1 MSTAASR
8 PGPHPLRASETQD
21 PPSTSELG
29 NPTPPEPPPGGGKR
43 ALRGAQAVLGAIG
56 ALLGRV
62 KAFCRRMCEKR
73 PIGVHLLTSWA
84 RFSDAEGGKQS
95 AAVTYFGFLS
105 FFPLVALA
113 FAALGFVVEWFPH
126 VYGDLTTEIS
136 KALPGLV
143 GDKPGQVNVG
153 QIADA
158 RTGAGAIGLAG
169 LAWAG
174 TGWVEALR
182 QALRRIWGHSPHD
195 DTNFLL
201 SKLRDVAM
209 LAGLGGA
216 MLLSVGL
223 STVGTIATGRVVGG
237 LGFTGNEFVQWLI
250 RAAALGVAVLGSTA
264 LFAVMF
270 VGMSG
275 THLPRRAL
283 RRGAL
288 LGAVGYEVLKVFA
301 TLLLGHTVRN
311 PVYATFSVAVGLL
324 VWINL
329 VTRMTLFAAAWT
341 ATYPPDVAS
350 GAASQMI

>member
-1 MSTAASR
+1 MSR
-8 PGPHPLRASETQD
+8 PGRNLLRANETQD
-21 PPSTSELG
+21 PPSTGELG
-29 NPTPPEPPPGGGKR
+29 NPTPPEPPPSGGRR

-56 ALLGRV
+56 VVLGRA

-73 PIGVHLLTSWA
+73 PIGVHLLTAWA
-84 RFSDAEGGKQS
+84 RFSDAEGGKQA

-136 KALPGLV
+136 RALPGLV
-143 GDKPGQVNVG
+143 GNQPGQVNVG

-158 RTGAGAIGLAG
+158 REGAGAIGVAG
-169 LAWAG
+169 LVWAG
-174 TGWVEALR
+174 TGWIDALR
-182 QALRRIWGHSPHD
+182 QAVRQIWGHGSHE

-201 SKLRDVAM
+201 RRLRDFGV
-209 LAGLGGA
+209 LALLGGA

-250 RAAALGVAVLGSTA
+250 RAAALGIAVLGSTA

-275 THLPRRAL
+275 THIPRREL

-288 LGAVGYEVLKVFA
+288 LAAVGYEVLKIFA

-350 GAASQMI
+350 GAAGELI